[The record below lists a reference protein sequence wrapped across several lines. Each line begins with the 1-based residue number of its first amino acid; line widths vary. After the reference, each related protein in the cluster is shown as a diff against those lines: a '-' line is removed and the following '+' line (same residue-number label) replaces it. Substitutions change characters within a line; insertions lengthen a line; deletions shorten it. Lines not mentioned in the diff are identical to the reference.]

1 MMNRS
6 RFALLFALLLLT
18 ASAMCQQAGAPW
30 PKFRANSLGTGIAG
44 SGGSNGKLRWSFPTL
59 GYIDSS
65 PAVGADKTIYV
76 GSSDGNLY
84 AINPDG
90 TQKWAFPTQSAIESS
105 PLIGPDGTIYVGS
118 DDFNVYAI
126 RPDGTQK

>member
-1 MMNRS
+1 MKSLRLLIVLVS
-6 RFALLFALLLLT
+6 LAFA
-18 ASAMCQQAGAPW
+18 ASAWCQQPGSPW
-30 PKFRANSLGTGIAG
+30 PKFRQNLLDTGLGL
-44 SGGSNGKLRWSFPTL
+44 SGGSDGMLRWNFVAQ
-59 GYIDSS
+59 DSISAS
-65 PAVGADKTIYV
+65 PVVAADGTVYVGAD
-76 GSSDGNLY
+76 DGNLY

-126 RPDGTQK
+126 RPDGTQ